1 MAIEDK
7 EIAAIRED
15 YAKSSLSEADVLK
28 TPIEQFSKWFNE
40 ALNSAVI
47 EPTAMVL
54 SSVNEQGRPSSRVVL
69 MKDIKATGISFFT
82 NYNSRKGQEII
93 QQPFV
98 SALFFWPELQR
109 QVRFEAEVEKL
120 PKSDSDEYFASRPR
134 GSQIG
139 AIASPQSAVIENR
152 LALENRVA
160 EVEAE
165 MEGQDTIPRP
175 EFWGGFLLKPYR
187 VEFWQGR
194 SSRLHD
200 RIVYLYEQ
208 EEWQINRLA
217 P

>member
-1 MAIEDK
+1 MAIEHK

-15 YAKSSLSEADVLK
+15 YAKSSLSESDVLK

-54 SSVNEQGRPSSRVVL
+54 SSVNEQGKPSSRVVL